1 MAESIDHD
9 RLFKE
14 LISTF
19 FVEFIELFFPQV
31 ITYLDGE
38 SITFLDK
45 EIFTDVTQGEKF
57 ETDLIAQVK
66 FQQQES
72 FFLVH
77 VEAQSSSDNSFNR
90 RMFTYFS
97 ALHQKFS
104 LPVYPIV
111 IFSYDSPLKEAESE
125 YQVEFPDFKVL
136 QFNYRKIQLNRL
148 NWKDYLNQNNPI
160 ASALMSKMQI
170 AQKDR
175 PKVKAQCLRLLAN
188 LKLDPARMQLI
199 SGFVD
204 TYLKLNQLEE
214 SEFEQEISTFSQ
226 PEKEKVMQITTS
238 WMEQGLEQGLEQGI
252 ERGLTREKELVLRQL
267 KRKLGQIAPGLES
280 QIKALNIDTVESLG
294 EALLDFNSQNDL
306 KVWLASIQ

>member
-214 SEFEQEISTFSQ
+214 SEFKQEISTFSQ
-226 PEKEKVMQITTS
+226 PEKEKLCKSLPVG
-238 WMEQGLEQGLEQGI
+238 WN
-252 ERGLTREKELVLRQL
+252 RGL
-267 KRKLGQIAPGLES
+267 S
-280 QIKALNIDTVESLG
+280 
-294 EALLDFNSQNDL
+294 
-306 KVWLASIQ
+306 KVWSEV